1 MKPVVFSSKAEQD
14 LEDIADY
21 IAADNPRRAAS
32 FVRELRERCLA
43 LGTLPASAR
52 PFPALAPGAHILPYH
67 NYVILY
73 RNLLR
78 RVSIERIVHGARDI
92 IALIGDPT
100 EPNTP

>member
-1 MKPVVFSSKAEQD
+1 VKPVVFSRKAEQD

-52 PFPALAPGAHILPYH
+52 PFPGLAPDAHILPYG

-73 RNLLR
+73 RNLFR
-78 RVSIERIVHGARDI
+78 EVSIERVVHGARDI
-92 IALIGDPT
+92 LALISDP
-100 EPNTP
+100 E

>member
-1 MKPVVFSSKAEQD
+1 VKPVVFSRKAEQD

-21 IAADNPRRAAS
+21 IAADNPRRAVS
-32 FVRELRERCLA
+32 FVRELRERCFA

-52 PFPALAPGAHILPYH
+52 PFPGLAPDAHILPYG

-78 RVSIERIVHGARDI
+78 NVSIERIVHGARDI
-92 IALIGDPT
+92 LTLLGDS
-100 EPNTP
+100 E

>member
-1 MKPVVFSSKAEQD
+1 MKPAVFSRKAEQD

-21 IAADNPRRAAS
+21 IAADNPRRAVS
-32 FVRELRERCLA
+32 FVRELRERCFA

-52 PFPALAPGAHILPYH
+52 PFPALAPDAHILPYP

-78 RVSIERIVHGARDI
+78 QVSIERIVHGARDI
-92 IALIGDPT
+92 LALIGDH
-100 EPNTP
+100 E